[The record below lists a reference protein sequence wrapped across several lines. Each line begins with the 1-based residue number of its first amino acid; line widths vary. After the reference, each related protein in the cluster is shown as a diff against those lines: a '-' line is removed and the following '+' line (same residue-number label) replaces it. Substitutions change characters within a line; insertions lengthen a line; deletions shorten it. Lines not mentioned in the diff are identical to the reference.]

1 MTLFKIYKDKS
12 GQFRFFFKLKDNVA
26 LISEPYSSMY
36 LCLQK
41 LHFFKRNA
49 SNDSYYIRQTASC
62 GSPFFTFQKGF
73 NGERLGTSESF
84 VTIKAMEDSI
94 VLMRSS
100 AKSTII
106 DDSVYAV

>member
-12 GQFRFFFKLKDNVA
+12 GKYRFFFKLKDSVT
-26 LISEPYSSMY
+26 LISEPYVSML

-41 LHFFKRNA
+41 IHFFKRNA
-49 SNDSYYIRQTASC
+49 NNDAYYIRQIANC

-73 NGERLGTSESF
+73 QGECLGTSESF
-84 VTIKAMEDSI
+84 ITIKAMEDSI
-94 VLMRSS
+94 ALIRAS
-100 AKSTII
+100 AKSSVI